1 MKRIL
6 TLGTIVAALALV
18 GTVDTARAD
27 HCSSYGRSPSF
38 GYSNYS
44 SRSYSP
50 RYSQPSY
57 GYGGYGYSRP
67 SSGIY
72 YSRPGFSISIGSG
85 YRSSGFSR
93 YRSRGSVFGGHS
105 GHRH

>member
-6 TLGTIVAALALV
+6 TLGTVVAALALV

-27 HCSSYGRSPSF
+27 HCRSFGRSSGLSF
-38 GYSNYS
+38 GFS

-50 RYSQPSY
+50 SYYRPSY
-57 GYGGYGYSRP
+57 GYGYSRP
-67 SSGIY
+67 SSGVF

-85 YRSSGFSR
+85 RSYYRPYGFSR
-93 YRSRGSVFGGHS
+93 SRGFGSVFGS
-105 GHRH
+105 RYHRH